1 MPKPSLLRHNPS
13 RVRRFEQVAS
23 FCRSTFETTG
33 TMPSYSTIADALN
46 IHDRATVRHYVSEA
60 ELHGLLHR
68 TGDCTGGRGKREGQR
83 IRLGTPEEAAEGR
96 QRIKMGCEL

>member
-1 MPKPSLLRHNPS
+1 MPKPLNLHHNGG
-13 RVRRFEQVAS
+13 RLRRFEQVAR

-33 TMPSYSTIADALN
+33 AIPSYTTIADALN
-46 IHDRATVRHYVSEA
+46 IRDRGTVRQYVSEA
-60 ELHGLLHR
+60 EHHGLLHR

-96 QRIKMGCEL
+96 KTIKMGCEL